1 MYFGLKSLN
10 LVILKSC
17 HPKNPSMKNIAI
29 ISASVRL
36 GRKSHRVA
44 LYLQNYLHENKIA
57 DAKIIDLAALKF
69 PIFEERLRLMPNPAP
84 EVLAFAAQINDAGG
98 IIIVTPEYNG
108 GYPAS
113 LKNVIDLLY
122 PEWKRKPIAICTVS
136 EGAFAGSQVITSLQF
151 TLFKI
156 GALTVPAM
164 FPIATVDKTFDEKGQ
179 PSDPALTNKRA
190 ASFINE
196 LVWLMERL
204 A

>member
-1 MYFGLKSLN
+1 
-10 LVILKSC
+10 
-17 HPKNPSMKNIAI
+17 MKNIKI

-44 LYLQNYLHENKIA
+44 LYLQNYLSENKIS
-57 DAKIIDLAALKF
+57 DAEIIDLAELNF
-69 PIFEERLRLMPNPAP
+69 PIFEERLRLMPNPTAAA
-84 EVLAFAAQINDAGG
+84 LAFAEKITAAEGV
-98 IIIVTPEYNG
+98 IIVTPEYNG

-151 TLFKI
+151 TLWKI

-164 FPIATVDKTFDEKGQ
+164 FPIAMKRDNQAIQ
-179 PSDPALTNKRA
+179 PPPTKELHLLLTN
-190 ASFINE
+190 
-196 LVWLMERL
+196 
-204 A
+204 